1 MAGYWVDVDVTVS
14 VKTYINADCE
24 ESARQKAFVKIASDA
39 DYYAQ
44 NGLFVDA
51 VVTDCVK
58 EQIDSE

>member
-14 VKTYINADCE
+14 VKTYINADDE
-24 ESARQKAFVKIASDA
+24 ESARQKAFVRIASDA
-39 DYYAQ
+39 GYYAQ